1 MTSPAQPEANKVL
14 IIKLAIF
21 VGVMSQDESL
31 NLGGMKAHLGH
42 EILGVIYSYVPVVV
56 RVEFVEYRANFF

>member
-14 IIKLAIF
+14 IIKPAIF

-56 RVEFVEYRANFF
+56 